1 VVWKA
6 GSCPRTEVGGG
17 IEEGES
23 WMFVEKVAVDS
34 EADLDAFR
42 QRNLTERCWV
52 CDVRWTGDVRRKEG
66 GAHGGARSFPM
77 MQSLTTT

>member
-17 IEEGES
+17 VEEGES

-42 QRNLTERCWV
+42 
-52 CDVRWTGDVRRKEG
+52 
-66 GAHGGARSFPM
+66 
-77 MQSLTTT
+77 